1 MSRTR
6 IPTDPV
12 GSLSPRAPRLF
23 VDPER
28 LPAAGELLL
37 DGPSRHYL
45 GRVLRLVPGDQVVLL
60 DGLGR
65 VCAATVARIDAEQA
79 ALRIVEPGPEQTTEQ
94 ATGTE
99 RAGEGGAAEPAG
111 IRLTLL
117 CGLLKGEKQDFVVQK
132 ATELGTARIVPVAC
146 RRSVPQLDSDRGEK
160 KQQRWQRIALAA
172 AQQCRRLDVPEVTAP
187 TAWAEALKRP
197 ETTRPPIR
205 LLLYE
210 GVAPPLGAV
219 LRRAF
224 DGGAGSGGRD
234 RVVEI
239 LIGPEGGFTADEVI
253 AAIEAGFVPASLG
266 PLTLRAE
273 TAVVAALAV
282 VRYAL
287 AAGASTDTPDETALD
302 MAGGS

>member
-1 MSRTR
+1 M
-6 IPTDPV
+6 
-12 GSLSPRAPRLF
+12 SPRAPRLF

-45 GRVLRLVPGDQVVLL
+45 GRVLRLGPGDKVVLL

-65 VCAATVARIDAEQA
+65 VCAATVTRLDAEQA
-79 ALRIVEPGPEQTTEQ
+79 ALRIVEEET
-94 ATGTE
+94 A
-99 RAGEGGAAEPAG
+99 RAGEGGAAGPAAA

-132 ATELGTARIVPVAC
+132 ATELGAARIVPVAC
-146 RRSVPQLDSDRGEK
+146 RRSVPQLDSDQGEK
-160 KQQRWQRIALAA
+160 RQKRWQRIAIAA

-187 TAWAEALKRP
+187 TAWSEALRKR
-197 ETTRPPIR
+197 ETTRPPVR

-210 GVAPPLGAV
+210 GMAPPLGAV
-219 LRRAF
+219 LRRAL
-224 DGGAGSGGRD
+224 DADVPGGGSD

-239 LIGPEGGFTADEVI
+239 LIGPEGGFAADEVL
-253 AAIEAGFVPASLG
+253 AASEAGFLPASLG

-287 AAGASTDTPDETALD
+287 AAGTSTGLTEERALD